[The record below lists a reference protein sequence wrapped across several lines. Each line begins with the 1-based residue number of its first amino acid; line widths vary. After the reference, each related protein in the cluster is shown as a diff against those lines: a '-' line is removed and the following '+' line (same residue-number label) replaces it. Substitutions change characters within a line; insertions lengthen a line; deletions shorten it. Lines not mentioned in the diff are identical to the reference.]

1 MVCLFSERWPG
12 PWLHVEGE
20 ASIERLP
27 EAMPRLAEY
36 YRRRGQDTTTEAF
49 RQRMLGENRVLI
61 RVKPRRVVHR
71 PSA

>member
-61 RVKPRRVVHR
+61 RIRPRRVVHR